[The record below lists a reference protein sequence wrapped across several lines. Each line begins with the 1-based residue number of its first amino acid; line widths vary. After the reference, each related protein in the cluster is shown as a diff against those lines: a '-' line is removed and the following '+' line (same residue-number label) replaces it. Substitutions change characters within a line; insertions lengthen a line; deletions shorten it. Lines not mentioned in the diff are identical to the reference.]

1 MNANKLPI
9 LQVQYWLEVSLMW
22 VGDDRNCQDSF
33 LLWDLK
39 CHDFTLVI
47 INHSVKVDNID
58 ETDPQN
64 SWSLTD
70 ITSAFEK

>member
-22 VGDDRNCQDSF
+22 VGDERNCQNSF

-39 CHDFTLVI
+39 CHDFNI
-47 INHSVKVDNID
+47 MKVDNIY

-70 ITSAFEK
+70 ITSSFEK